1 MENDLIKVTIKEHRR
16 NFTLELSKRNTIYQM
31 KEKIKKEL
39 NVKKK
44 QQKLL
49 YKGIL

>member
-1 MENDLIKVTIKEHRR
+1 MENDIIEITIKEYSRD
-16 NFTLELSKRNTIYQM
+16 FTLEISNRNTVYQM

-44 QQKLL
+44 RQKLL
-49 YKGIL
+49 YKGIP